1 MDALILSC
9 GTGGGHNAAASAVAE
24 ELTRCGHRAMLLNPY
39 TLYSEG
45 LAEKINNFYIKP
57 VQKAPTAFGAVYS
70 AGQLYRRLPVHSPVY
85 YRNGKEPKE
94 DRSPV

>member
-24 ELTRCGHRAMLLNPY
+24 ELTRRGHRATMLNPY
-39 TLYSEG
+39 TLYSNG

-57 VQKAPTAFGAVYS
+57 VQKAPAAFGAATVQDSYTDVC
-70 AGQLYRRLPVHSPVY
+70 LFTLLCILPITVWSLAW
-85 YRNGKEPKE
+85 K
-94 DRSPV
+94 ST

>member
-1 MDALILSC
+1 MLKLLPVQ
-9 GTGGGHNAAASAVAE
+9 T
-24 ELTRCGHRAMLLNPY
+24 GHRAMLLNPY

-45 LAEKINNFYIKP
+45 LAEKINNFYIKL

-94 DRSPV
+94 DRSPL